1 MFKFLE
7 NIGDYFS
14 GNYFTSDF
22 NKKVI
27 EKSGYSD
34 EDLRTFE
41 SSIRSL
47 KEKYFAFK
55 KDYIDL
61 TRCKDQIQRTNQ
73 FHSEVLKVLGYNAK
87 ENDYKALFHLDDTQ
101 VVPVRQ
107 KYYRGDKPHLFIMEM
122 KAIIKTT
129 EIEPKGLFEQ
139 NWIRSQWDLVFQ
151 VEEGDTLTPSIINE
165 AINELFLIDQHIR
178 PTYILLL
185 AGNEIYLLHFEKWF
199 KGSYL
204 RFKLEDLFDEATLH
218 KDYYQLFYL
227 LLCKDGLAPDADIL
241 LMDQLDEDSHKS
253 AYAVTKDLK
262 EGIIHA
268 VELLANEALYYKKQI
283 LKQEFDESDDAF
295 EHDMKDDCLTMVYR
309 MLFVF
314 YAESR
319 PDLGILPMNDSV
331 YEKGYSLDMLREL
344 EQVQLNSETSRIGY
358 FFHDSLQHL
367 FDLLNHGYRYKE
379 VNNKSFTI
387 NRLDTPLFDDEKFH
401 HLKGIKF
408 RNGIWQEIICQLSL
422 SQKQKGKPRGRIS
435 YANLGINQLGSVYEG
450 LLAYRGFYAE
460 QDYIE
465 VHEADK
471 PNEGT
476 FVVPRSRIDDFENN
490 EILKDEDG
498 KVKLLTKGTFVYRL
512 SGRDRQQSAS
522 YYTPEVL
529 TRTTVKYTLKPI
541 LERLDKKEIKADDL
555 LELKIL
561 EPAQGA
567 SAFQNEVVN
576 QVAEAYL
583 DAKQTEIKKKVPA
596 KDYQDQLQRVKAYI
610 ATNNVYGVDINPTAI
625 ELGKLSLW
633 LNVIHKDM
641 EVPYFGYRL
650 GVGNAVVGVWLK
662 VYGKKNIIV
671 EYPKV
676 GTKKSRET
684 PIKKE
689 WWETS
694 PQMSG
699 FKNGKNIRKEEE
711 IYHFLLPDKNM
722 VPSAGIKL
730 LKAEHPTESR
740 AVSEWRAEF
749 CKPIR
754 TDEFN
759 ILQKICNRI
768 DELLEEHYNFQNLIN
783 QYTGEKKNFFGHEQ
797 AQGVMF
803 TAYDE
808 KDQLAQQRQKHNAPY
823 FKLKMI
829 MDYWCALWFWD
840 VREAIELPTRKQWYE
855 DVRNILEL
863 DLEEVMQDEQMETD
877 FFAPIVEQTEMFNEP
892 KQARLKAYRNSAEKE
907 VTINSIKKYTN
918 RQDLFENKR
927 LETIKKLA
935 ANYRFFHNQ
944 LEFIEVFK
952 LGGGFDVIV
961 GNPPWLKVLFEE
973 KALIA
978 EKFPEIVI
986 RSTTAPQ
993 IRNMQAQ
1000 FFMDEKL
1007 NELYFDEYVGTESSA
1022 IFMNAFQNYPLLKG
1036 QQTNMY
1042 KCVLENSFDL
1052 IGKNGFMGLLHPEG
1066 VYDDPNGESIR
1077 KEIYPRLKYHFQFQN
1092 AFNLF
1097 AEVAH
1102 REKYGTNIYGG
1113 TKEKINFYSMSN
1125 LFHPSTIDNSFIHDG
1140 KGICG
1145 GIKIKGDGDDGFIWN
1160 IKPHKDRIVHYN
1172 IDRLKLLA
1180 ETFENKN
1187 DGDGAKLVSIHSE
1200 SIIKVLQK
1208 LNNCKSSINDYETKI
1223 TVCWDETN
1231 DVNAGTI
1238 KRNTAFADFDKSE
1251 MIYSGP
1257 HFFVSNPLYKT
1268 PREVCVEK
1276 ADYDIIDFTSIDE
1289 NFTARSNYT
1298 PGDKYLDN
1306 FSELIHGFEIG
1317 KDGDNKPAYD
1327 KWIEY
1332 YKIGFRKMIGSASE
1346 RTLTG
1351 SILPP
1356 KASHVNGVISV
1367 IFKEDKFLI
1376 EAMGI
1381 CSSLVLDFYL
1391 KTTGK
1396 SNLYDVTIKTF
1407 PLGLDQKYI
1416 PFIFSRTLLLNC
1428 LNIHYSKLWN
1438 NNFNSRF
1445 VFDEWS
1451 IVDQRL
1457 KAFKLLNK
1465 EWDWN
1470 TPLRNYFE
1478 RRQALVEID
1487 VIVSM
1492 ALGLSLEEL
1501 VLIYNVQFPVL
1512 QQNEDDT
1519 WYDAKGNI
1527 VFTCSKGLVG
1537 VGLDRADWDRVK
1549 NSKEGE
1555 LLTHTISKSE
1565 LYKGK
1570 QITYYPPFT
1579 KCDRVEDYKRAWVH
1593 FEERFKEK

>member
-27 EKSGYSD
+27 EKSGYND
-34 EDLRTFE
+34 EDLKTFE
-41 SSIRSL
+41 SNIRRL

-61 TRCKDQIQRTNQ
+61 SRCKDQIQRTNR
-73 FHSEVLKVLGYNAK
+73 FHSELLKALGYDGKSNNYN
-87 ENDYKALFHLDDTQ
+87 ELFHLDDTQ

-107 KYYRGDKPHLFIMEM
+107 IYTRGDKPHLFIMEM

-151 VEEGDTLTPSIINE
+151 VEDGDTLTPSIINE

-227 LLCKDGLAPDADIL
+227 LLCKNGLAPEADIL

-262 EGIIHA
+262 EGIIRA
-268 VELLANEALYYKKQI
+268 VELLANEAIHYKKKV
-283 LKQEFDESDDAF
+283 LNQEFDESNDAF
-295 EHDMKDDCLTMVYR
+295 EQQMKDDCLTMIYR
-309 MLFVF
+309 LLFVF

-344 EQVQLNSETSRIGY
+344 EQVQLNSATSQMGY

-367 FDLLNHGYRYKE
+367 FDLLNQGYRYKE
-379 VNNKSFTI
+379 INNKSFTI

-401 HLKGIKF
+401 HLKDIKF

-465 VHEADK
+465 VHEADE

-476 FVVPRSRIDDFENN
+476 FVVPRIRIDDFESN

-498 KVKLLTKGTFVYRL
+498 KVKVLTKGTFVYRL

-541 LERLDKKEIKADDL
+541 LERLDKKQIKADDL

-583 DAKQTEIKKKVPA
+583 DTKQNELKKKVPA

-662 VYGKKNIIV
+662 VYEKKNVIV
-671 EYPKV
+671 EFPFE
-676 GTKKSRET
+676 GTKKARET

-689 WWETS
+689 WWDRA

-699 FKNGKNIRKEEE
+699 FKNGKNVRKEEE

-722 VPSAGIKL
+722 VPSASIKL
-730 LKAEHPTESR
+730 LKAEHPVEAK
-740 AVSEWRAEF
+740 AVSEWRTEF

-754 TDEFN
+754 NDEFSV
-759 ILQKICNRI
+759 LQKINKRI

-797 AQGVMF
+797 IQGVMF

-840 VREAIELPTRKQWYE
+840 VRKAVELPTRKQWYE
-855 DVRNILEL
+855 DIRNILEL
-863 DLEEVMQDEQMETD
+863 DLEEVMREDKAEAD
-877 FFAPIVEQTEMFNEP
+877 FFTPISEQTEIFNEP
-892 KQARLKAYRNSAEKE
+892 KQARLKAYRNNSEKE
-907 VTINSIKKYTN
+907 VTINSIKEYTN
-918 RQDLFENKR
+918 RQDLFINHR
-927 LETIKKLA
+927 LEIIKDLA
-935 ANYRFFHNQ
+935 VRYRFFHNQ

-952 LGGGFDVIV
+952 LNSGFDIIV
-961 GNPPWLKVLFEE
+961 GNPPWLKILFEE
-973 KALIA
+973 KGIIA
-978 EKFPEIVI
+978 EKFPEIEI

-993 IRNMQAQ
+993 IRKMQSEFIA
-1000 FFMDEKL
+1000 DEKQK
-1007 NELYFDEYVGTESSA
+1007 ELYFTEYVGTESSA
-1022 IFMNAFQNYPLLKG
+1022 VFMNAFQNYPLLKG

-1042 KCVLENSFDL
+1042 KCVLENNFNLLS
-1052 IGKNGFMGLLHPEG
+1052 KNGFMGLLHPEG
-1066 VYDDPNGESIR
+1066 IYDDPNGEAFR
-1077 KEIYPRLKYHFQFQN
+1077 KEIYKRLKYHFQFQN

-1097 AEVAH
+1097 SEVAH
-1102 REKYGTNIYGG
+1102 REKYGTNIYSGAVS
-1113 TKEKINFYSMSN
+1113 EVNFFSINN
-1125 LFHPSTIDNSFIHDG
+1125 LFHPSTIDGSFVHDG

-1145 GIKIKGDGDDGFIWN
+1145 GIKIRDHDNYIWN
-1160 IKPHKDRIVHYN
+1160 VKPHMDRIVN
-1172 IDRLKLLA
+1172 FNKERLVLLA
-1180 ETFENKN
+1180 QTFENKKE
-1187 DGDGAKLVSIHSE
+1187 GDGAKLVSIHSE
-1200 SIIKVLQK
+1200 SILKALEK
-1208 LNNCKSSINDYETKI
+1208 LNAFKSSVNDFKTKI

-1231 DVNAGTI
+1231 DVNEGTI
-1238 KRNTAFADFDKSE
+1238 VRHTSFPDFNKYQ

-1268 PREVCVEK
+1268 PKEICIEK
-1276 ADYDIIDFTSIDE
+1276 ADYDIIDFGSIKED
-1289 NFTARSNYT
+1289 FFARSNYK
-1298 PGDKYLDN
+1298 PGESFVDKFPD
-1306 FSELIHGFEIG
+1306 IIKGFEIG
-1317 KDGDNKPAYD
+1317 KANDGHMEYD
-1327 KWIEY
+1327 RWINY
-1332 YKIGFRKMIGSASE
+1332 YKLGFRKMLGQPNE
-1346 RTLTG
+1346 RTLIS

-1356 KASHVNGVISV
+1356 NTSHTNGVISI
-1367 IFKEDKFLI
+1367 IFKDNWKLI
-1376 EAMGI
+1376 ELAAI
-1381 CSSLVLDFYL
+1381 SSSIILDFFI
-1391 KTTGK
+1391 KTVGA
-1396 SNLYDVTIKTF
+1396 SNLTDSRLTAF
-1407 PLGLDQKYI
+1407 PLGIDERFKVPL
-1416 PFIFSRTLLLNC
+1416 FVRTLLLNC
-1428 LNIHYSKLWN
+1428 INSQYRILWEN
-1438 NNFNSRF
+1438 HFSTKYAL
-1445 VFDEWS
+1445 DHWS
-1451 IVDQRL
+1451 ISDDRL
-1457 KAFKLLNK
+1457 KAFSSLTDI
-1465 EWDWN
+1465 WDWQA
-1470 TPLRNYFE
+1470 PLRNYFE

-1487 VIVSM
+1487 VIVAM

-1501 VLIYNVQFPVL
+1501 ILIYNVQFPVL

-1519 WYDAKGNI
+1519 WYDQKGNV
-1527 VFTCSKGLVG
+1527 VFTCSKGLGG
-1537 VGLDRADWDRVK
+1537 VGLDRMDWEKVK
-1549 NSKEGE
+1549 NNKKDD
-1555 LLTHTISKSE
+1555 LVIHTISKSE
-1565 LYKGK
+1565 LYRGK

-1593 FEERFKEK
+1593 FENRFK